1 MYSKG
6 RYEVDGYVYNKDEE
20 PKIMVTGKWN
30 TSMSY
35 QPCDAEGE
43 PLEGT
48 ELKEVSHYSLLF
60 RLSLV
65 GWVIDL
71 VSVLRFS
78 FPL

>member
-1 MYSKG
+1 LICFLKGSESYNLFDSCLVYRKG

-48 ELKEVSHYSLLF
+48 ELKEVSH
-60 RLSLV
+60 
-65 GWVIDL
+65 
-71 VSVLRFS
+71 
-78 FPL
+78 